1 MNLKE
6 LLKIT
11 GIPVV
16 AASLCCLT
24 PVVLVLLGLG
34 GVAFAT
40 SLSDT
45 LYGSYKWA
53 FRAVGLVLL
62 GISLLIYFRS
72 KGICTIDQVKRQR
85 RKIIN
90 TALLALVI
98 GIIGYIL
105 FLYVVVE
112 IIGKSLGIWG

>member
-6 LLKIT
+6 LLKVT

-53 FRAVGLVLL
+53 FRAAGLVLL
-62 GISLLIYFRS
+62 GISLLTYFRG
-72 KGICTIDQVKRQR
+72 KGVCTLDQAKRHR

-90 TALLALVI
+90 TCLTAF
-98 GIIGYIL
+98 IIAVSGYIL
-105 FLYVVVE
+105 FLYIVVE